1 MNRDIQVILSVI
13 LLSAMFLLILFY
25 GFLVLIIVIL
35 LSYFIWLILKKRLD
49 RRATSSICLIPK
61 SFCGRKKRSFLHPN

>member
-25 GFLVLIIVIL
+25 GFLVLIIVIA
-35 LSYFIWLILKKRLD
+35 ILFHLVD
-49 RRATSSICLIPK
+49 T
-61 SFCGRKKRSFLHPN
+61 